1 MEVHGQIVICV
12 GEDCRKRTVD
22 AGHLQLLGDLDEIG
36 AADEADH
43 DLLAHV
49 AQDGEH
55 LGGDALCGGR
65 VSVRGKRV
73 VGRVRT

>member
-1 MEVHGQIVICV
+1 MCV
-12 GEDCRKRTVD
+12 CKVWEGGWHRKRTVD

-49 AQDGEH
+49 AQDREH
-55 LGGDALCGGR
+55 LGGDALCDGR
-65 VSVRGKRV
+65 VSVQGKRV